1 MIFRVNKT
9 SDYVVMSNRHFRE
22 KQMSLK
28 AKGLLSEMLS
38 LPDDWDYSIAGLAA
52 INKESVASIKS
63 ALAELQDFGYLI
75 IEKIY
80 PDKSSSGR
88 IEYVYNVYEYPQNQV
103 GDNQPIDKQGV
114 EKQGV
119 ENQPLENQ
127 SVENQSV
134 ENRMQYNNKKQNIN
148 KQNINKQNIKDRVEE
163 FKLLFN
169 VICVSLPEVR
179 LLTKVR
185 VAHIKTLLS
194 TLEKS
199 GCTPIDYLKKVEDS
213 DFLSGRSGKWRATF
227 DWIIN
232 PSNAV
237 KIIEGNYSGE
247 EKRQSQ
253 SSYDINELEK
263 INTLDEFDKFR

>member
-52 INKESVASIKS
+52 INKESVTSIKS

-75 IEKIY
+75 IEKFY

-103 GDNQPIDKQGV
+103 VDNQPIEKQEI

-119 ENQPLENQ
+119 ENQPL
-127 SVENQSV
+127 ENQSV

-148 KQNINKQNIKDRVEE
+148 NKVYNNADK

-169 VICVSLPEVR
+169 TICISLPQVR
-179 LLTKVR
+179 LLTKKR
-185 VAHIKTLLS
+185 EGHIKTLLS
-194 TLEKS
+194 TLEEF
-199 GCTPIDYLKKVEDS
+199 GLTPIDYLKKVENS
-213 DFLSGRSGKWRATF
+213 DFLSGRSEKWRATF

-247 EKRQSQ
+247 EKHKSQ
-253 SSYDINELEK
+253 SSYDINELDK
-263 INTLDEFDKFR
+263 INTLDWVK

>member
-22 KQMSLK
+22 KNMSLK

-52 INKESVASIKS
+52 INKESVTSIKS

-80 PDKSSSGR
+80 PDKSNSGR
-88 IEYVYNVYEYPQNQV
+88 IEYIYNVYEYPQNQV
-103 GDNQPIDKQGV
+103 VDNQPI

-127 SVENQSV
+127 SVENRS
-134 ENRMQYNNKKQNIN
+134 QYNIKKQNIN
-148 KQNINKQNIKDRVEE
+148 NKKINNKVYNNADE

-169 VICVSLPEVR
+169 TICISLPQVR
-179 LLTKVR
+179 LLTKKR
-185 VAHIKTLLS
+185 EGHIKTLLS
-194 TLEKS
+194 TLEEF
-199 GCTPIDYLKKVEDS
+199 GLTPIDYLKKVENS

-227 DWIIN
+227 DWIIQ

-247 EKRQSQ
+247 EKLKSQ

-263 INTLDEFDKFR
+263 INTLDWIK

>member
-52 INKESVASIKS
+52 INKESVTSIKS

-103 GDNQPIDKQGV
+103 GDNQPIEKQEI

-119 ENQPLENQ
+119 ENQPLEN
-127 SVENQSV
+127 
-134 ENRMQYNNKKQNIN
+134 RMQYNNNKPNIN
-148 KQNINKQNIKDRVEE
+148 NKNINKQNIKDRVEE

-185 VAHIKTLLS
+185 VAHIKMLLT

-199 GCTPIDYLKKVEDS
+199 GCTPIEFLKKIENS
-213 DFLSGRSGKWRATF
+213 DFLTGRSGQWRATF
-227 DWIIN
+227 DWIIQ

-237 KIIEGNYSGE
+237 KIIEGNYSG
-247 EKRQSQ
+247 KAKAN
-253 SSYDINELEK
+253 SSYDIDELEK
-263 INTLDEFDKFR
+263 INTLDDV

>member
-9 SDYVVMSNRHFRE
+9 IDYVVMSNRHFRE

-52 INKESVASIKS
+52 INKESITSIKS

-88 IEYVYNVYEYPQNQV
+88 IEYVYNVFENPQNQSI
-103 GDNQPIDKQGV
+103 DNQAAEHQEI

-127 SVENQSV
+127 SVENH
-134 ENRMQYNNKKQNIN
+134 MKYNIN
-148 KQNINKQNIKDRVEE
+148 KQRNKKQSINKEIGE

-169 VICVSLPEVR
+169 VICISLPQVSV
-179 LLTKVR
+179 LTKTR
-185 VAHIKTLLS
+185 ETHIKTLLT

-199 GCTPIDYLKKVEDS
+199 GMTKIDYLKKVENS
-213 DFLSGRSGKWRATF
+213 DFLTGRSGKWRATF

-232 PSNAV
+232 PSNSV

-247 EKRQSQ
+247 GQGKKQ

-263 INTLDEFDKFR
+263 INTLDFIECGHKKHFGGE

>member
-52 INKESVASIKS
+52 INKESVMSIKT
-63 ALAELQDFGYLI
+63 ALTELQEFGYLK

-103 GDNQPIDKQGV
+103 VDNQPIEKQEV
-114 EKQGV
+114 EKQEV

-127 SVENQSV
+127 AV
-134 ENRMQYNNKKQNIN
+134 ENRMQYNIN
-148 KQNINKQNIKDRVEE
+148 KQNINKQNRKDRVEE

-185 VAHIKTLLS
+185 VAHIKTLLP
-194 TLEKS
+194 TLEKA
-199 GCTPIDYLKKVEDS
+199 GLTTIDYLKKVEDS

-237 KIIEGNYSGE
+237 KIIEGNYSG
-247 EKRQSQ
+247 KAKAN
-253 SSYDINELEK
+253 SSYDIDELEK
-263 INTLDEFDKFR
+263 INTLDDV

>member
-103 GDNQPIDKQGV
+103 VDNQPIEKQEIEKQEI

-119 ENQPLENQ
+119 ENQPL
-127 SVENQSV
+127 ENQSV

-185 VAHIKTLLS
+185 VAHIKTLLT

-199 GCTPIDYLKKVEDS
+199 GCTPIEFLKKVEKS

-227 DWIIN
+227 DWIVT

-237 KIIEGNYSGE
+237 KIIEGNYSGG
-247 EKRQSQ
+247 EKPESQ
-253 SSYDINELEK
+253 SSYDINELDK
-263 INTLDEFDKFR
+263 INTLDWVK

>member
-52 INKESVASIKS
+52 INKESVTSIKT
-63 ALAELQDFGYLI
+63 ALSELQEFGYLKI
-75 IEKIY
+75 DKIY
-80 PDKSSSGR
+80 PDKAGSGR
-88 IEYVYNVYEYPQNQV
+88 IEYVYNVYEYPQNQAI
-103 GDNQPIDKQGV
+103 DNQPDENQEI

-127 SVENQSV
+127 SVENRR
-134 ENRMQYNNKKQNIN
+134 EYNN
-148 KQNINKQNIKDRVEE
+148 KQNINNKNINNKVYNKAES
-163 FKLLFN
+163 FKNQFN
-169 VICVSLPEVR
+169 EICVSLPKVR
-179 LLTKVR
+179 LLTKAR

-194 TLEKS
+194 TLEKT
-199 GCTPIDYLKKVEDS
+199 GLTTIDYLKKVESS

-237 KIIEGNYSGE
+237 KIIEGNYSG
-247 EKRQSQ
+247 KAKTN
-253 SSYDINELEK
+253 SSYDIDELEK
-263 INTLDEFDKFR
+263 IDTLDDV